1 MALRVELAA
10 LDMQSLRMAAH
21 QATAVAKEDLHQFN
35 TRYMSGGYC
44 PGPLGAFE
52 RLQQSP

>member
-1 MALRVELAA
+1 MELAA

-35 TRYMSGGYC
+35 TRYMSGGDC